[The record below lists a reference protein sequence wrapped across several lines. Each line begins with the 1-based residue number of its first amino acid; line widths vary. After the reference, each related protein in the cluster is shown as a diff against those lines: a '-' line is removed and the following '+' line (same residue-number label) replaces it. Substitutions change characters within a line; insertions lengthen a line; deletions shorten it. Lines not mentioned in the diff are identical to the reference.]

1 MLPGRR
7 ATRSSLAAWYLWSK
21 GFQPLQVLIKFSL
34 TTSGDIKCLLPKA
47 QQAKPSLDWSQCKK
61 PLWFNH
67 RLLWTPRALCW
78 DLAHSIAL
86 PSDTCTMH
94 AFISPAWPWTPKGQ
108 GQMAMMYLPGT
119 QIVIYVYGIVWVI
132 EIHTHIYTYY
142 IYIFFFYF
150 WWRFLLLVQATGGE
164 TTNSAPLAAL
174 CRGNGLLFASLLSL
188 HVMESLGHCFAYT
201 GRLLQKGEVWLL
213 PQTSW
218 KWNWPWSKGGS
229 VVSGQK
235 PPEFQSRLY
244 L

>member
-21 GFQPLQVLIKFSL
+21 GLQPFQVLIKFSL

-94 AFISPAWPWTPKGQ
+94 AFISPAWLWTPKGQ
-108 GQMAMMYLPGT
+108 GQMAMTYLPCTRHADSRICLWNSVGYWDT
-119 QIVIYVYGIVWVI
+119 Y
-132 EIHTHIYTYY
+132 THIYIRIYIY
-142 IYIFFFYF
+142 IYIFFFF
-150 WWRFLLLVQATGGE
+150 GGDSFFCWCRQLEVKLQTQLL
-164 TTNSAPLAAL
+164 
-174 CRGNGLLFASLLSL
+174 
-188 HVMESLGHCFAYT
+188 
-201 GRLLQKGEVWLL
+201 
-213 PQTSW
+213 
-218 KWNWPWSKGGS
+218 
-229 VVSGQK
+229 
-235 PPEFQSRLY
+235 
-244 L
+244 